1 MSDLPEAYSGHEVP
15 AAVQGKMYYVGY
27 VLLAAAVSNTGAIGC
42 ITALTLPSPE
52 VLQAEI
58 RLCKQLTTS
67 HLGSTSPTA
76 YYEIS
81 KL

>member
-1 MSDLPEAYSGHEVP
+1 
-15 AAVQGKMYYVGY
+15 MYYVGY

-67 HLGSTSPTA
+67 HLGSTS
-76 YYEIS
+76 I
-81 KL
+81 